1 MKRDETGNA
10 GTAKFRRS
18 FGQEFAE
25 DVQAPAGILVHLD
38 NARPHDAAQLTRETT
53 DALGWQ
59 LQATIACSVRS
70 KLALEAYAS
79 RKRKM
84 QNVSYAPS

>member
-10 GTAKFRRS
+10 GTAKFRCS
-18 FGQEFAE
+18 FGQQFA

-53 DALGWQ
+53 DTLGWQ
-59 LQATIACSVRS
+59 LQATIARSVR
-70 KLALEAYAS
+70 
-79 RKRKM
+79 
-84 QNVSYAPS
+84 